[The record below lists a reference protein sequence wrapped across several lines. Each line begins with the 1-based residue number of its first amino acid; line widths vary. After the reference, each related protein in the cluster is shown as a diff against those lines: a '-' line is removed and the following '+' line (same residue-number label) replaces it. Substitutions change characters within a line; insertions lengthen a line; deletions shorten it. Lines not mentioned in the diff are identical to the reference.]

1 MKLEKQ
7 RLIKQIIDSGYYDID
22 PDKGIIYSL
31 RRGQRRIKKAN
42 ILPTGYRQH
51 TIFNGKRG
59 VNGIKLSVYEHHIIF
74 IAAKGIY
81 PEGLQ
86 IDHVNG
92 NKADNRIS
100 NLRTCTPLE
109 NLTFDNHIYN
119 ERPPV
124 NDFKTIRGDEITH
137 IRRLM
142 SRGCSQS
149 SIAQALGLNRLAV
162 RYVYNRIKEGK
173 PLKYE
178 YWNKYGDKVNNTK
191 LS

>member
-7 RLIKQIIDSGYYDID
+7 RLIKQIIDSGFYDINTEAGTIYSKR
-22 PDKGIIYSL
+22 KGIK
-31 RRGQRRIKKAN
+31 RIKKAN
-42 ILPTGYRQH
+42 VLPTGYLQH

-59 VNGIKLSVYEHHIIF
+59 VNGIKLNVYEHHIIF

-86 IDHVNG
+86 IDHING
-92 NKADNRIS
+92 NKADNRIC
-100 NLRTCTPLE
+100 NLRTCTSQE
-109 NLTFDNHIYN
+109 NVTFDNHQYN
-119 ERPPV
+119 KRPPV
-124 NDFKTIRGDEITH
+124 NDFKTIRGDEIAH

-149 SIAQALGLNRLAV
+149 SIAQALGLNRLSV

-178 YWNKYGDKVNNTK
+178 YWNKYGDKVNNYK
-191 LS
+191 LP